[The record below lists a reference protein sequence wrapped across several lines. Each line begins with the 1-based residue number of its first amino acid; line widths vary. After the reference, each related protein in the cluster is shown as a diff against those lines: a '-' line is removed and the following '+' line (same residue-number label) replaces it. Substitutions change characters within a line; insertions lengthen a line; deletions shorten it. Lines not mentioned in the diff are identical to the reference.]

1 MSVLIL
7 IFFIIIIGLAV
18 CSNFLYKKLMICIEE
33 ITELKRF
40 NEDVFKSFNNL
51 NNQVSKYQN
60 KQEDLEE
67 SFNELKISFREL
79 KEIATEIKSA
89 EQTKKAI
96 LELIPR

>member
-1 MSVLIL
+1 MSVLIV
-7 IFFIIIIGLAV
+7 ISFVVIISLAV

-40 NEDVFKSFNNL
+40 DEDVFKSFNNL
-51 NNQVSKYQN
+51 NNQVSKYQR

-67 SFNELKISFREL
+67 SFNELKVSFREL

>member
-1 MSVLIL
+1 MSVLIISIL
-7 IFFIIIIGLAV
+7 ICFIIFSFKFIYEKIL
-18 CSNFLYKKLMICIEE
+18 IQIEE
-33 ITELKRF
+33 LQNF
-40 NEDVFKSFNNL
+40 NKEVIQAFKNL
-51 NNQVSKYQN
+51 EVQVSEYQR

-67 SFNELKISFREL
+67 SFRELKITFQEL

>member
-1 MSVLIL
+1 MSVLIISFL
-7 IFFIIIIGLAV
+7 VCFIIISFKFIYEKVL
-18 CSNFLYKKLMICIEE
+18 IQIEE
-33 ITELKRF
+33 LQKF
-40 NEDVFKSFNNL
+40 NKEVIKAFNNL
-51 NNQVSKYQN
+51 ENQVSKYQR

-67 SFNELKISFREL
+67 SFRKLKISFQEL